1 VLVGCGGSAVP
12 DAAAAE
18 VQRVLDRRAA
28 AVLDRDEPAYRA
40 TEQTGTPLTE
50 FGNLREVPLAAW
62 SYRVTGF
69 HRSGDRATADA
80 ELSYR
85 VDGYDKAPVTSARTL
100 SLTRTGGKWYVASDK
115 PAKDASE
122 QLWDQGAVTV
132 VRGEHSLVM
141 GVGQSDERLRAYAD
155 LADRAVPA
163 VSQAWGTDW
172 SGHDVVLV
180 PRSVEGMAGLLGAPA
195 SGYQGIAAVTTG
207 EAGASAKAPADR
219 IIINPDAYGVLGDFG
234 KQVVL
239 THETT
244 HVATRA
250 HTTAATPLWLS
261 EGYADWVGYLGSGRT
276 AAQIAPELERAVTDG
291 HVPAALPGVRGRLAG
306 LPADRR
312 PLGRGPP
319 QRLLPGRGRARQA
332 GGGGPGRAAGR
343 VGHDAG
349 EVHGAVAG
357 VFAGTARLR
366 SGRRNSGGCGAC
378 SALRPRAASAPPVLS
393 AVRRTAGSPWCG
405 TPERGAPGRA
415 RTPCRATG
423 PPRRSRRRSPAG
435 RCGRTGGSRQ
445 DRR

>member
-1 VLVGCGGSAVP
+1 MLVGCGGSAVP

-291 HVPAALPGVRGRLAG
+291 HVPAALPDDEDFGFTGDAAQLAQAYEGGWLACRLI
-306 LPADRR
+306 ADRW
-312 PLGRGPP
+312 GEV
-319 QRLLPGRGRARQA
+319 RLNDFYRAV
-332 GGGGPGRAAGR
+332 G
-343 VGHDAG
+343 GHDKRA
-349 EVHGAVAG
+349 GAVQD
-357 VFAGTARLR
+357 
-366 SGRRNSGGCGAC
+366 
-378 SALRPRAASAPPVLS
+378 ALRDVLD
-393 AVRRTAGSPWCG
+393 T
-405 TPERGAPGRA
+405 TPEKFTEQWREYLRA
-415 RTPCRATG
+415 QLG
-423 PPRRSRRRSPAG
+423 
-435 RCGRTGGSRQ
+435 
-445 DRR
+445 